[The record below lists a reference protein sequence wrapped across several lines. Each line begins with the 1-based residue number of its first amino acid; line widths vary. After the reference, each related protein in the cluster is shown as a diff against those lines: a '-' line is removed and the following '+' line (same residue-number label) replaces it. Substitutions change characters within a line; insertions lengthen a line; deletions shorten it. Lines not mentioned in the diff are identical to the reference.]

1 MNSTSDASA
10 TSAPAKQSNSKL
22 SQRTKGGATGV
33 YLKSSPELCYGL
45 GTSSTQMATA
55 QIRCSSGDVYN
66 ESISY
71 VPRFSVCRARLNR
84 PPFCSHPLIRVCL
97 TSLASCIL
105 HCFCDLLSFGWS

>member
-71 VPRFSVCRARLNR
+71 VPRFSVCRAR
-84 PPFCSHPLIRVCL
+84 PPFCSPADLRLFHLARIVHSPLFL
-97 TSLASCIL
+97 
-105 HCFCDLLSFGWS
+105 

>member
-1 MNSTSDASA
+1 MNSTSEASA
-10 TSAPAKQSNSKL
+10 TSAYAEQSNSKL

-71 VPRFSVCRARLNR
+71 VPRLSVCPRSSESSALLLARSDLR
-84 PPFCSHPLIRVCL
+84 LFDCARM
-97 TSLASCIL
+97 L
-105 HCFCDLLSFGWS
+105 HSRLFL